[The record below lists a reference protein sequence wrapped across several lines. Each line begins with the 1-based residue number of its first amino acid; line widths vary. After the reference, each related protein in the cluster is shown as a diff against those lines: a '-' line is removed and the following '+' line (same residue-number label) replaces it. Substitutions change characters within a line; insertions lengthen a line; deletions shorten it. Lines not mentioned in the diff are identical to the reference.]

1 MTTVISTSLDGVIV
15 CDSAGLILEFSP
27 AAEGII
33 FGHLER
39 DGKETGSVIVPDH
52 MRDTHDAG
60 MERMRDKAKTCW

>member
-27 AAEGII
+27 AAEGI

-39 DGKETGSVIVPDH
+39 DVLGKEIGSVIVPDH
-52 MRDTHDAG
+52 MRDA
-60 MERMRDKAKTCW
+60 